1 MKRYLALFISS
12 LLGLAGLAYV
22 YFHSRGTLGQ
32 THQEIVDLLNS
43 TRQSEVEINQD
54 ILRIQNFMLQ
64 DYDSI
69 AREKENLEKFCAA
82 DNAIV
87 KAHPTQGSN
96 FQIYFKEY
104 CQAVAAKIVA
114 IEDFKSIN
122 SVYRNSL
129 LFLHGQAIEWQSQN
143 LFVQLPEVEKFRR
156 QLTYIGLTYSLLS
169 DENTKLLAASRKEYF
184 LVRKFPKHISSEHA
198 LKLIDI
204 KPRRDQATQQIVDAP
219 TRVIFEKL
227 RYSYFEEFQKEQKKI
242 LFFQNL
248 LLGLCLALI
257 IFVIFNVIKIWQVAR
272 ALHNANEHLEER
284 VRART
289 EELSASQQTIVDQ
302 QERLALTAKMSALG
316 EMAGGVAHEINT
328 PLAVIQMR
336 TEQVLENLEE
346 EELDKELLANAL
358 RAIDDTVKR
367 IAKIINGLRS
377 FARDGRKDPISLYSI
392 SKIVDE
398 TFSLCRE
405 RFNNHGVQ
413 LEYIHK
419 QDIEIPCRSV
429 EISQVL
435 LNLLNNSYDAIQSF
449 SDKWIRVELIEQPDT
464 VLLSVR
470 DCGQGIPQ
478 EIRDKMMQPFFTTK
492 EIGKGT
498 GLGLSISRGIIESH
512 GGSIQINSKS
522 ANTEI
527 IITLPRQVASD
538 VSVAG

>member
-12 LLGLAGLAYV
+12 LLSLAGLGYV

-32 THQEIVDLLNS
+32 NHQEIVDLLNA
-43 TRQSEVEINQD
+43 TKQSEVEINQD
-54 ILRIQNFMLQ
+54 ILRIQNFLLQ

-69 AREKENLEKFCAA
+69 AKEKENLEEFCAP
-82 DNAIV
+82 DNAIA
-87 KAHPTQGSN
+87 KAHPTEGSN
-96 FQIYFKEY
+96 FQMHFKEY
-104 CQAVAAKIVA
+104 CQAVNAKILA

-129 LFLHGQAIEWQSQN
+129 LFLHGQAIEWQSRT
-143 LFVQLPEVEKFRR
+143 LFTQLPPDEKLRR
-156 QLTYIGLTYSLLS
+156 QLTYIALTYGLLS
-169 DENTKLLAASRKEYF
+169 DANTKALANARKEYF
-184 LVRKFPKHISSEHA
+184 LAKKFPQHIISEHA

-204 KPRRDQATQQIVDAP
+204 KPRRLQATLEIVEAP
-219 TRVIFEKL
+219 TRLIFEKL
-227 RYSYFEEFQKEQKKI
+227 RQSYFEEFQKEQKQT

-248 LLGLCLALI
+248 LLGLCLTLI
-257 IFVIFNVIKIWQVAR
+257 GFVIFNVIKIWQVAR
-272 ALHNANEHLEER
+272 ALHHANTHLEER

-289 EELSASQQTIVDQ
+289 EELLVSQQTIVEQ
-302 QERLALTAKMSALG
+302 QQTLALTSKMSALG

-346 EELDKELLANAL
+346 DELDKELLANAL

-377 FARDGRKDPISLYSI
+377 FARDGRKDPISLYSV

-413 LEYIHK
+413 LEYIRK
-419 QDIEIPCRSV
+419 QDVEILCRSV

-435 LNLLNNSYDAIQSF
+435 LNLLNNSYDAIQGF
-449 SDKWIRVELIEQPDT
+449 SDKWVKVELVEQADV
-464 VLLSVR
+464 VLLSVS

-478 EIRDKMMQPFFTTK
+478 EIQDKMMQPFFTTK

-512 GGSIQINSKS
+512 GGSIQINSNS

-527 IITLPRQVASD
+527 IITLPRRAASD
-538 VSVAG
+538 HVA

>member
-12 LLGLAGLAYV
+12 LLSLAGLGYV

-32 THQEIVDLLNS
+32 NHQEIVDLLNA
-43 TRQSEVEINQD
+43 TKQSEVEINQD
-54 ILRIQNFMLQ
+54 ILRIQNFLLQ

-69 AREKENLEKFCAA
+69 AKEKENLEEFCAP
-82 DNAIV
+82 DNAIA
-87 KAHPTQGSN
+87 KAHPTEGSN
-96 FQIYFKEY
+96 FQMYFKEY
-104 CQAVAAKIVA
+104 CQAVNAKILA

-129 LFLHGQAIEWQSQN
+129 LFLHGQAIEWQSRT
-143 LFVQLPEVEKFRR
+143 LFTQLPQAEKLRR
-156 QLTYIGLTYSLLS
+156 QLTYIALTYGLLS
-169 DENTKLLAASRKEYF
+169 DANTKALANARKEYF
-184 LVRKFPKHISSEHA
+184 LAKKFPQHIISEHA

-204 KPRRDQATQQIVDAP
+204 KPRRLQATLEIVEAP
-219 TRVIFEKL
+219 TRLIFEKL
-227 RYSYFEEFQKEQKKI
+227 RQSYFEEFQKEQKQT

-248 LLGLCLALI
+248 LLGLCLTLI
-257 IFVIFNVIKIWQVAR
+257 GFVIFNVIKIWQVAR
-272 ALHNANEHLEER
+272 ALHHANTHLEER

-289 EELSASQQTIVDQ
+289 EELLVSQQTIVEQ
-302 QERLALTAKMSALG
+302 QQTLALTSKMSALG

-346 EELDKELLANAL
+346 DELDKELLANAL

-377 FARDGRKDPISLYSI
+377 FARDGRKDPISLYSV

-413 LEYIHK
+413 LEYIRK
-419 QDIEIPCRSV
+419 QDVEILCRSV

-435 LNLLNNSYDAIQSF
+435 LNLLNNSYDAIQGF
-449 SDKWIRVELIEQPDT
+449 SDKWVKVELVEQADV
-464 VLLSVR
+464 VLLSVS

-478 EIRDKMMQPFFTTK
+478 EIQDKMMQPFFTTK

-512 GGSIQINSKS
+512 GGSIQINSNS

-527 IITLPRQVASD
+527 IITLPRRAASD
-538 VSVAG
+538 HVA

>member
-1 MKRYLALFISS
+1 MKRYLALFMSS
-12 LLGLAGLAYV
+12 LLSLAGLGYV

-32 THQEIVDLLNS
+32 NHQEIVDLLNA
-43 TRQSEVEINQD
+43 TKQSEVEINQD

-69 AREKENLEKFCAA
+69 AKEKENLEEFCAPG
-82 DNAIV
+82 NAIAN
-87 KAHPTQGSN
+87 AHPIEGSN
-96 FQIYFKEY
+96 FQMYFKEY
-104 CQAVAAKIVA
+104 CQAVNAKILA

-129 LFLHGQAIEWQSQN
+129 LFLHGQAIQWQSQN
-143 LFVQLPEVEKFRR
+143 LFIQLPDAEKFRR
-156 QLTYIGLTYSLLS
+156 QLTYIALTYSLLS
-169 DENTKLLAASRKEYF
+169 DENTKALATSRKDYF
-184 LVRKFPKHISSEHA
+184 LSRNFSQNIISDHA
-198 LKLIDI
+198 IKLIDI
-204 KPRRDQATQQIVDAP
+204 KPRRDRATQEIVEAP
-219 TRVIFEKL
+219 TRQIFEKL
-227 RYSYFEEFQKEQKKI
+227 SYSYFEEFQKEQKQI

-248 LLGLCLALI
+248 LLALCLTLI
-257 IFVIFNVIKIWQVAR
+257 VFVIFNVIKIWQVAR
-272 ALHNANEHLEER
+272 ALHHANTHLEER

-289 EELSASQQTIVDQ
+289 EELLVSQQTIVEQ
-302 QERLALTAKMSALG
+302 QQTLALTAKMSALG

-346 EELDKELLANAL
+346 DELDKELLANAL

-377 FARDGRKDPISLYSI
+377 FARDGRKDPISLYSV

-419 QDIEIPCRSV
+419 QDVEILCRSV

-435 LNLLNNSYDAIQSF
+435 LNLLNNSYDAIQGF
-449 SDKWIRVELIEQPDT
+449 SDKWVKVELVEQAD
-464 VLLSVR
+464 VILLSVS
-470 DCGQGIPQ
+470 DCGHGIPK

-512 GGSIQINSKS
+512 GGSIQINGNS

-527 IITLPRQVASD
+527 IITLPRRAASD
-538 VSVAG
+538 HVA

>member
-12 LLGLAGLAYV
+12 LLSLAGLGYV
-22 YFHSRGTLGQ
+22 YLHSRGTLRDS
-32 THQEIVDLLNS
+32 HQEIVDLLNA
-43 TRQSEVEINQD
+43 TKQSEVEINQD
-54 ILRIQNFMLQ
+54 ILRVQNFLLQ

-69 AREKENLEKFCAA
+69 AKEKENLEEFCAP
-82 DNAIV
+82 DNAIA
-87 KAHPTQGSN
+87 KSHPTEGSN
-96 FQIYFKEY
+96 FQMYFKEY
-104 CQAVAAKIVA
+104 CQAVDAKILA

-122 SVYRNSL
+122 SVYKNSL
-129 LFLHGQAIEWQSQN
+129 LFLHGQAIEWQSKT
-143 LFVQLPEVEKFRR
+143 LFTQLPPAEKLRR
-156 QLTYIGLTYSLLS
+156 QLTYIALTYGLLS
-169 DENTKLLAASRKEYF
+169 DANTKALANARKEYF
-184 LVRKFPKHISSEHA
+184 LAQKFPQHIISEHA

-204 KPRRDQATQQIVDAP
+204 KPRRLQATLEIVEAP
-219 TRVIFEKL
+219 TRQIFEKL
-227 RYSYFEEFQKEQKKI
+227 RQSYFEEFQKEQKQT

-248 LLGLCLALI
+248 LLGLCLTLI
-257 IFVIFNVIKIWQVAR
+257 GFVIFNVIKIWQVAR
-272 ALHNANEHLEER
+272 ALHHANTHLEER

-289 EELSASQQTIVDQ
+289 EELLVSQQTIVEQ
-302 QERLALTAKMSALG
+302 QQTLALTSKMSALG

-346 EELDKELLANAL
+346 DELDKELLANAL

-377 FARDGRKDPISLYSI
+377 FARDGRKDPISSYSI

-413 LEYIHK
+413 LEYICK
-419 QDIEIPCRSV
+419 QDVEILCRSV

-435 LNLLNNSYDAIQSF
+435 LNLLNNSYDAIQGF
-449 SDKWIRVELIEQPDT
+449 SDKWVKIELIEQADV
-464 VLLSVR
+464 VLLSVS

-512 GGSIQINSKS
+512 GGSLQINSAS

-527 IITLPRQVASD
+527 IITLPRRAVSDHVA
-538 VSVAG
+538 